1 MIDLI
6 NLVVLVAHLLDLDD
20 LSAGRSDHPSAVG
33 VVEVAVGVHG
43 RLDDALL
50 RHFPAA
56 LMSGKSH
63 LIDKIN

>member
-6 NLVVLVAHLLDLDD
+6 NLVAHSLDLDD
-20 LSAGRSDHPSAVG
+20 LSAGRSDHPSTVG

-50 RHFPAA
+50 
-56 LMSGKSH
+56 
-63 LIDKIN
+63 